1 MKIYSEK
8 MEITIKTVKD
18 KRRNKLLFRIFCDD
32 KSTSNLN
39 YDEMIGLV
47 SALTMP
53 EERPTQLLLTEQQR
67 EEVNN
72 IMKQ

>member
-1 MKIYSEK
+1 

-18 KRRNKLLFRIFCDD
+18 KLLFKVICGDR
-32 KSTSNLN
+32 STFNLD
-39 YDEMIGLV
+39 YAEMIGLV

-53 EERPTQLLLTEQQR
+53 EERPTQFLLTEQQR
-67 EEVNN
+67 QEVNN